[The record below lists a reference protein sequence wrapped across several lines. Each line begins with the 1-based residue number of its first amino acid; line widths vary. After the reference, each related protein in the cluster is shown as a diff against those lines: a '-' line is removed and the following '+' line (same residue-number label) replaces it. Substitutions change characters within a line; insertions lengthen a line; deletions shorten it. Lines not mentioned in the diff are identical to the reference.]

1 MLELQFMDFVNG
13 DGDDDDSSD
22 EQEEESDMRIFLKF
36 LKMYY

>member
-1 MLELQFMDFVNG
+1 MLELQFIDFVNG
-13 DGDDDDSSD
+13 DGNDDDSSD